1 MIVPNDFPGH
11 ASRSFAPQR
20 PSASRI
26 ASNGLWSHVDTN
38 SVPGVRLS
46 AFPKAATVGINAG
59 GRAGD

>member
-1 MIVPNDFPGH
+1 MTSPATQAAP
-11 ASRSFAPQR
+11 SRRQR